1 MGVSKT
7 LRGGARILCALM
19 LFFAAE
25 NLTAVLAAQ
34 SSASGTFKPLTVD
47 ELMNIEVT
55 TVTRHAST
63 VGESAAAV
71 HVITSE
77 DIRRSGATVIPELFR
92 MVPGMSVARIDNNKW
107 VVGVRGFND
116 RFYGKLLVQID
127 GRTLYNP
134 TNAGVNWDAV
144 DYPLEDI
151 DRIEVIRGPGA
162 SVWGA
167 NAVNGIV
174 NIITKPAEKT
184 QGGRITAGTGSQE
197 DGFGSLRHG
206 GEAGRGTF
214 YRGYLKGFH
223 RREQYSLSGDPR
235 DHWKGASAGFRIDKY
250 AGSGD
255 TWTIQGD
262 ILRSDA
268 GSKDFRPQSTP
279 PYSFTNIET
288 ERTQNTNLLT
298 RWTRESD
305 NDSSWTLQFYW
316 DGFRRR
322 LENLEIDLNWNAYD
336 IDAQYQRTVGLHLK
350 IVYGTALRMVDSSL
364 SDSGSDAGF
373 LLTWNRNRRRDVTVS
388 GFVQHEVAVAANRVT
403 LTVGTKVEHNDTTG
417 WEAQPTSRLLWKV
430 HKSHALWA
438 AVSRAVRTP
447 SLTEEG
453 AFSRFVPYSTPPI
466 FPRASANPNLD
477 AEKARTFELGYRG
490 QPISRLSLDVAA
502 FHSRYD
508 DLIGSLAGPRESGPN
523 GTITLPLQRV
533 NGLDA
538 GTYGM
543 DVATTLS
550 LTQNWRFYGT
560 YGYLR
565 MNLQR
570 GGGLSASAEAA
581 EGQSPRHQVYAKSSW
596 NLPRNV
602 ELDLMGRFVGRLDGF
617 NPASAPDVTNTIKSY
632 TSLDLRLA
640 WMPTTRLSLEFL
652 GQNLL
657 DRHHAEFGTSPAVRS
672 PLVEIQRSAVARIN
686 CRF

>member
-1 MGVSKT
+1 MEAT
-7 LRGGARILCALM
+7 RALAWQNAPANTM
-19 LFFAAE
+19 
-25 NLTAVLAAQ
+25 
-34 SSASGTFKPLTVD
+34 KPLSLA
-47 ELMNIEVT
+47 EFMNEEVT
-55 TVTRHAST
+55 TVTRRKST

-77 DIRRSGATVIPELFR
+77 DIRRSGATAIPELFR

-134 TNAGVNWDAV
+134 TNAGVYWDAV

-174 NIITKPAEKT
+174 NIITKRADKT
-184 QGGRITAGTGSQE
+184 QGGQLTAGTGTQE
-197 DGFGSLRHG
+197 DGFASLSYGS
-206 GEAGRGTF
+206 EAGIGTF
-214 YRGYLKGFH
+214 YRAYIKGFN
-223 RREQYSLSGDPR
+223 RREQYSLAGDPHDR
-235 DHWKGASAGFRIDKY
+235 WKGASAGFRIDKY
-250 AGSGD
+250 VGNGD

-262 ILRSDA
+262 LLSSNADRKDLR
-268 GSKDFRPQSTP
+268 PLSTP

-288 ERTQNTNLLT
+288 ERTRNTNLLA
-298 RWTRESD
+298 RWTREPD
-305 NDSSWTLQFYW
+305 DDSSWTVQFYW

-322 LENLEIDLNWNAYD
+322 LENLAIDLNWDAYD
-336 IDAQYQRTVGLHLK
+336 IDAQLHRTVGQHVK
-350 IVYGTALRMVDSSL
+350 IVYGTALRVVDSAL
-364 SDSGSDAGF
+364 SDSGKDGGF
-373 LLTWNRNRRRDVTVS
+373 SLTWNRNRRRDVTVS
-388 GFVQHEVAVAANRVT
+388 GFVQHEFAVAANRVG
-403 LTVGTKVEHNDTTG
+403 LTVGTKIEHNDSTG
-417 WEAQPTSRLLWKV
+417 WEAQPTTRLLWKV
-430 HKSHALWA
+430 NQSHSLWA

-453 AFSRFVPYSTPPI
+453 AFNRFLPYSTPPI
-466 FPRASANPNLD
+466 FPRATANPNLD
-477 AEKARTFELGYRG
+477 AEKARTLELGYRG
-490 QPISRLSLDVAA
+490 QPTPRLSLDLAA

-508 DLIGSLAGPRESGPN
+508 DLIGSLARPTESGPN
-523 GTITLPLQRV
+523 GTVTLPLQRV

-543 DVATTLS
+543 DLATAFS
-550 LTQNWRFYGT
+550 LAQNWRLHGT

-570 GGGLSASAEAA
+570 GGGLSSSAEAA
-581 EGQSPRHQVYAKSSW
+581 EGQSPRHQVHLKSSW

-617 NPASAPDVTNTIKSY
+617 NPASAPGVTNTIKAY

-640 WMPTTRLSLEFL
+640 WVPATRLSLEIL

-657 DRHHAEFGTSPAVRS
+657 DPHHAEFGTSPGVRS
-672 PLVEIQRSAVARIN
+672 PLVEIQRSAVAKFSW
-686 CRF
+686 RF